1 MLLPMNDKQ
10 LASVEFLRST
20 ALGALLVLCG
30 VSVNCGAGQT
40 NMLFRTTSID
50 GSEGISLEELKMRT
64 AGKLSGIYSRET
76 LPADQFP
83 EANWGQLTNGI
94 RVSVRTSDTNL
105 NSKTNFTVGRPLH
118 IAILLRNES
127 ENVVR
132 YTAAHWINYPFAL
145 TLTRNG
151 TRIAPRIPS
160 VEGGAHDGSV
170 FGRSVPPG
178 SQHREILRLDKI
190 YDLSLPGDYEVSA
203 ELKRGSWSARS
214 GTAKFQLVSEAESD
228 SPPES
233 KPPAQEKALPDSDNT
248 GGGTE

>member
-10 LASVEFLRST
+10 LSSVEILRST

-30 VSVNCGAGQT
+30 ASVNCGAGQT
-40 NMLFRTTSID
+40 SMLFRTTSID

-64 AGKLSGIYSRET
+64 SGELSGMYARET

-83 EANWGQLTNGI
+83 EANWGHLTNGI

-105 NSKTNFTVGRPLH
+105 NSQTNFTVGKPLH

-127 ENVVR
+127 EDVVR
-132 YTAAHWINYPFAL
+132 YTAAHWINYPFVL
-145 TLTRNG
+145 TLTRSG

-160 VEGGAHDGSV
+160 VEGGPHDGSV

-190 YDLSLPGDYEVSA
+190 YDLSQPGDYEISA
-203 ELKRGSWSARS
+203 AFEQRGWRAKS
-214 GTAKFQLVSEAESD
+214 GAAKFRIKVESD
-228 SPPES
+228 APS
-233 KPPAQEKALPDSDNT
+233 KSTPPAKEKALPDTKNS
-248 GGGTE
+248 GEAQSER